1 LFTLFP
7 QEFEDTL
14 SYIAKI
20 RPLAEPYGICR
31 IVPPACWVPPC
42 LLKEKDIWENAE
54 FSTRIQQIDLLQN
67 REPMKK
73 KSRGRKRKRRRNSK
87 SGTCRRDSKSASEA
101 NNASEADEKYG
112 FQAGSDF
119 TFKDFQQYASYFKEC
134 YFGLKDANEDGKVN
148 DSNHQNRREPSEEE
162 IEGEY
167 WRIVEQPTDEVEV
180 LLLIYFIYNYIGLKV
195 M

>member
-1 LFTLFP
+1 
-7 QEFEDTL
+7 
-14 SYIAKI
+14 
-20 RPLAEPYGICR
+20 
-31 IVPPACWVPPC
+31 
-42 LLKEKDIWENAE
+42 
-54 FSTRIQQIDLLQN
+54 
-67 REPMKK
+67 MKK

-134 YFGLKDANEDGKVN
+134 YFGLTDGKVN
-148 DSNHQNRREPSEEE
+148 DTNHQNRREPSEEE

-180 LLLIYFIYNYIGLKV
+180 LLLIIVYLQLYWS
-195 M
+195 